1 VSSARCLQEGP
12 PWGPGPLTYVMGECH
27 GNKKRKR
34 ELAELQVSIFQQQE
48 LAGKLERAGD
58 KQRARAERNRLY
70 PLLHRL
76 DLLKA
81 SRLEA

>member
-1 VSSARCLQEGP
+1 MDTNNANGD
-12 PWGPGPLTYVMGECH
+12 
-27 GNKKRKR
+27 
-34 ELAELQVSIFQQQE
+34 ELAEPQFFVFQQQE

-81 SRLEA
+81 ARLDA

>member
-1 VSSARCLQEGP
+1 METKNVIGDEF
-12 PWGPGPLTYVMGECH
+12 
-27 GNKKRKR
+27 
-34 ELAELQVSIFQQQE
+34 AELQVFIFQQQE

-81 SRLEA
+81 SRLEP